1 MTDEEIII
9 QLRDKIELWDK
20 VFSAEDGLYRADESL
35 ICGESYDFYHG
46 NNEARVHYAESVLK
60 EVEKYLTKELKAEI
74 RKAAE
79 QFKD

>member
-1 MTDEEIII
+1 MTDEQIII
-9 QLRDKIELWDK
+9 QLSDKFNLLDK
-20 VFSAEDGLYRADESL
+20 VYIAEVELSNVDGSL
-35 ICGESYDFYHG
+35 NSGESYDFYHG
-46 NNEARVHYAESVLK
+46 NNEDRVHYAESVLK

>member
-9 QLRDKIELWDK
+9 QLSDKFNLLDK
-20 VFSAEDGLYRADESL
+20 VYIAEVELSNVDGSL

-46 NNEARVHYAESVLK
+46 NNEDRVHYAESVLK